1 MLLAGG
7 HITFV
12 TSNPLNSAAIIDA
25 GDCAGALGGSM
36 KLKLDRVISIAT
48 LLTSLT
54 ALFLVM
60 KKPTPVAP
68 PPVPR
73 AVVAANAESF
83 QNKIEQLQ
91 QAQAQG
97 QSGTEVRLNAQEVSA
112 AIAQAA
118 GALSSEP
125 GSGAASHGD
134 AGPGGSSDV
143 LSGDLGPGSPDIK
156 NYQVNFEGDLVKG
169 QFLTRV
175 AGKDVWITLE
185 GHLGSKD
192 GYATFE
198 PTKFKVGDLSVPV
211 SLVNDQLQKKLLEQ
225 RDQLKLP
232 DSVGGLKV
240 ENGEVVVTNK

>member
-1 MLLAGG
+1 MLG
-7 HITFV
+7 H
-12 TSNPLNSAAIIDA
+12 
-25 GDCAGALGGSM
+25 LGVSM
-36 KLKLDRVISIAT
+36 KLKLDRVISMAT

-60 KKPTPVAP
+60 RKPAPVAP
-68 PPVPR
+68 PPAPR
-73 AVVAANAESF
+73 TVVAANAESF
-83 QNKIEQLQ
+83 QNKIAQLQ

-97 QSGTEVRLNAQEVSA
+97 QSGTEVRLNAQEISA
-112 AIAQAA
+112 AIAEAT
-118 GALSSEP
+118 GALSAEP
-125 GSGAASHGD
+125 GSRAATQGD
-134 AGPGGSSDV
+134 AGTTGSSSNP

-192 GYATFE
+192 GYATFD
-198 PTKFKVGDLSVPV
+198 PTKFKVGDLSIPV
-211 SLVNDQLQKKLLEQ
+211 SLVNDQLQKKLVEQ

-232 DSVGGLKV
+232 DSVGELKV